1 MELLVIG
8 VLGFF
13 SMFFLVV
20 GFTPSKKI
28 DIKGMYGDLDAET
41 RTGIIFALT
50 PFTKKL
56 EKINGKIHTPRL
68 DNYRTYVTKRLG
80 MSGNPLNLT
89 ADELLGFQEI
99 LFLFLFLFSSLFF
112 IKMPEGNILQ
122 KIVFVFLIIG
132 IDVILSFVL
141 PIFILNDAIKERHK
155 KMSRELPYTL
165 DLLTISIEAGLDFV
179 MAMSRV
185 IEKGRP
191 GPLRREFSMMM
202 QQIKLGKR
210 RREALQDLAERNGH
224 SDLKTIMAAM
234 IQADQMGASLGPIL
248 RIQSDLLRRKRML
261 RAEKIAQEAP
271 VKMLVPLIGC
281 IFPAV
286 FLILLVPIILKLV
299 TSVK

>member
-1 MELLVIG
+1 
-8 VLGFF
+8 
-13 SMFFLVV
+13 
-20 GFTPSKKI
+20 
-28 DIKGMYGDLDAET
+28 
-41 RTGIIFALT
+41 
-50 PFTKKL
+50 
-56 EKINGKIHTPRL
+56 
-68 DNYRTYVTKRLG
+68 
-80 MSGNPLNLT
+80 MSGNPLSLT
-89 ADELLGFQEI
+89 ADELLGFQEL
-99 LFLFLFLFSSLFF
+99 LFVFLFLFSSLFF

-155 KMSRELPYTL
+155 KMSRELPYIL

-185 IEKGRP
+185 IEKGSP
-191 GPLRREFSMMM
+191 GPLRREFAIMM

-210 RREALQDLAERNGH
+210 RREALQDIAARNGH
-224 SDLKTIMAAM
+224 ADLKTIMAAM